1 MKEWTRS
8 PPPRIAFDEFFPDAF
23 NIKIIYWYFPAD
35 YWAAMAF
42 SENLNL
48 QIVRGFEA
56 AGVQFSLPSRMS
68 YWATDDEQRPLE
80 VKMVSE
86 DA

>member
-1 MKEWTRS
+1 
-8 PPPRIAFDEFFPDAF
+8 
-23 NIKIIYWYFPAD
+23 
-35 YWAAMAF
+35 MAF
-42 SENLNL
+42 SEKLNL